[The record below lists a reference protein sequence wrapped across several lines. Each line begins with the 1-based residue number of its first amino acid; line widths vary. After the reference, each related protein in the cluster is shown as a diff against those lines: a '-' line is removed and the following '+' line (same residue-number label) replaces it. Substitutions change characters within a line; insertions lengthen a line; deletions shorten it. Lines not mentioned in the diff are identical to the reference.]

1 MRREVLNNK
10 LNFTSSSPLLIVI
23 SGPSGVGKD
32 AVLFEMKKRDLPFYY
47 AVTVTTRPKR
57 KGEKDGADYHF
68 VSESEFRQ
76 MVDRGEFIEWAKV
89 YGNYYGVPKWELREG
104 LGQGK
109 DVILKVDVQGAATI
123 KRILPEAVFIFLLPP
138 SIEELVSRLMQRQ
151 GLSDSELSL
160 RLGKAQEEMDKLS
173 LFDYVV
179 VSQKDKLDIAV
190 SEIVSIITAEKCRI
204 KQRKLRL

>member
-1 MRREVLNNK
+1 MNK
-10 LNFTSSSPLLIVI
+10 LNFASSSPLLIVI

-32 AVLFEMKKRDLPFYY
+32 AVLSEMKKRSLPFYY
-47 AVTVTTRPKR
+47 VVTVTTRPKR
-57 KGEKDGADYHF
+57 RGEKDGADYHF

-76 MVDRGEFIEWAKV
+76 MVDRGELIEWAKV
-89 YGNYYGVPKWELREG
+89 YGNYYGVPRRELREG

-109 DVILKVDVQGAATI
+109 DVILKIDVQGAATI
-123 KRILPEAVFIFLLPP
+123 KQILPEAVFIFLLPP
-138 SIEELVSRLMQRQ
+138 SIEELASRLMQRR

-160 RLGKAQEEMDKLS
+160 RLSKAQEEMDKLS

-179 VSQKDKLDIAV
+179 VSQKDRLDIAV
-190 SEIVSIITAEKCRI
+190 SEIVSIITAEKCRT

>member
-1 MRREVLNNK
+1 MNK
-10 LNFTSSSPLLIVI
+10 LNFASSSPLLIVI

-32 AVLFEMKKRDLPFYY
+32 AVLSEMKKRNLPFYY

-57 KGEKDGADYHF
+57 REEKDGADYHF

-76 MVDRGEFIEWAKV
+76 MVDKGELIEWAKV
-89 YGNYYGVPKWELREG
+89 YGNYYGVPKRELREG
-104 LGQGK
+104 LGQRK

-123 KRILPEAVFIFLLPP
+123 KQILPEAVFIFLLPP
-138 SIEELVSRLMQRQ
+138 SIEELANRLMQRQ

-160 RLGKAQEEMDKLS
+160 RLSKAQEEMDKLS

-190 SEIVSIITAEKCRI
+190 SEIVSIITAEKCRT